1 MVGHDVEVARRPPLA
16 RIEHM
21 GRADGLD
28 ALGARARDLWV
39 PVHLGGGDV
48 SRSCERLSVF
58 LQTGRMGL
66 GDTLPHAT
74 TLQSDLM
81 GSGDKRRGLRI
92 PWEGAVPSVGKC
104 VGRMASAGPV
114 YRTAGGKGLKP

>member
-1 MVGHDVEVARRPPLA
+1 
-16 RIEHM
+16 M
-21 GRADGLD
+21 GPTDDID
-28 ALGARARDLWV
+28 ALGARPRDLWV

-58 LQTGRMGL
+58 LQTGRTGL

-104 VGRMASAGPV
+104 VGRMASAGVV
-114 YRTAGGKGLKP
+114 YNTLDGKGSMEVGR

>member
-1 MVGHDVEVARRPPLA
+1 MSAVEALRGKVGHDVEVARRPPLA
-16 RIEHM
+16 SIEQM

-39 PVHLGGGDV
+39 PVHLGSGVVGKP
-48 SRSCERLSVF
+48 CERLSAF
-58 LQTGRMGL
+58 LQTGRTGL

-81 GSGDKRRGLRI
+81 GSDDKRHGL
-92 PWEGAVPSVGKC
+92 
-104 VGRMASAGPV
+104 
-114 YRTAGGKGLKP
+114 